1 MTSKKLSLKD
11 RTDISRQKIID
22 AAVDVFAEYG
32 FHRFR
37 IKEVAARVGL
47 TEAGVL
53 HHYAS
58 KEILL
63 HAVLEYRERNSKQV
77 IAHLEQLSGL
87 EALSSFPEIAESI
100 VTEPRR
106 LQLYLLLEVEGLT
119 PDSTTREFFVAR
131 NIANRVAVTKYI
143 EDAQSRGQF
152 RVDVDANF
160 LAREAVA
167 FMDGIGLQWLTEGKS
182 FDLVAAYRSYFDKFI
197 ADLSSK

>member
-1 MTSKKLSLKD
+1 MNSKKLSLKD
-11 RTDISRQKIID
+11 RSDISRQRILD

-37 IKEVAARVGL
+37 IKEVAARVNL

-53 HHYAS
+53 HHFSS
-58 KEILL
+58 KENLL
-63 HAVLEYRERNSKQV
+63 HAVLEYRELNSKQV

-87 EALSSFPEIAESI
+87 EALDAFPEIAESI
-100 VTEPRR
+100 VAEPRR

-119 PDSTTREFFVAR
+119 PESSTRDFFMAR
-131 NIANRVAVTKYI
+131 NIANRKAVTKYI
-143 EDAQSRGQF
+143 HDAQARGQF
-152 RVDVDANF
+152 REDIDAEF

-167 FMDGIGLQWLTEGKS
+167 FMDGIGLQWLTEGKT

-197 ADLSSK
+197 ANLLSN